1 MAHLTNILREIIA
14 GAVVLGV
21 LVLIHEW
28 GHFIAAKLCGVRVDV
43 FSIGF
48 GTRIWGWKR
57 GSTDY
62 RVSWL
67 PLGGYVKMAGDNPAE
82 ERSGASYEFLSR
94 PRWQRFLIAVAG
106 PIMNIV
112 TTFVIF
118 WGIYAF
124 VGMPTDASLKL
135 PSMVAAVS
143 QNAAQGGIQAGD
155 RIVRVNG
162 VSTPKWEN
170 VDAQLE
176 KIKPGTLFGITLVRE
191 GQQRTVS
198 LTMPADEAAV
208 ASILGYPAQ
217 PAVIDQIE
225 PGFPAEKAGLQPGDQ
240 VIGIN
245 GKPLVAFGQLVDA
258 VHGSKG
264 EPVQFLVQRG
274 SEQLPIVITPT
285 KGMDELSGQMVWQIG
300 VLQRV
305 QEAYEHQGPVESLSD
320 AVDATNR
327 TGAEIVVVLKG
338 LFSGKV
344 SMRNLA
350 GPVGIV
356 RLSGQAA
363 KEGPATLL
371 EWTAVISLN
380 LGLLNLLPI
389 PILDGG
395 HVLLLLIESGMRR
408 DLSLA
413 FKERFVQVG
422 LIFLLAVIAFVTYSD
437 ILNAIQS
444 R

>member
-1 MAHLTNILREIIA
+1 MAHLTNVLREIIA

-48 GTRIWGWKR
+48 GSRIWGWKR
-57 GSTDY
+57 GDTDY

-82 ERSGASYEFLSR
+82 ERSGAPYEFLSR
-94 PRWQRFLIAVAG
+94 PRWQRFIIAVAG
-106 PIMNIV
+106 PFMNIV
-112 TTFVIF
+112 TTFLIF
-118 WGIYAF
+118 WGIYAI

-135 PSMVAAVS
+135 PSVVAAVPQS
-143 QNAAQGGIQAGD
+143 TGSHGVQPGD
-155 RIVRVNG
+155 RILQVNG
-162 VSTPKWEN
+162 ANSPTWED
-170 VDAQLE
+170 VETALD
-176 KIKPGTLFGITLVRE
+176 KVRPGGD
-191 GQQRTVS
+191 VS
-198 LTMPADEAAV
+198 LVVLRDGRQDSVQLKMPTDEASADSV
-208 ASILGYPAQ
+208 VGYPAQ
-217 PAVIDQIE
+217 MSVIDE
-225 PGFPAEKAGLQPGDQ
+225 VEAGFPAERAGLEPGDQ
-240 VIGIN
+240 VIQMN
-245 GKPLVAFGQLVDA
+245 GRPVVAWGQLVDA
-258 VHGSKG
+258 VRNSNGQSVH
-264 EPVQFLVQRG
+264 FRVQRG
-274 SEQLPIVITPT
+274 SKQISMAITPT
-285 KGMDELSGQMVWQIG
+285 KGIDAPTGQLVWQIG
-300 VLQRV
+300 VVPRIQ
-305 QEAYEHQGPVESLSD
+305 QAYEHQGALESVSD
-320 AVDATNR
+320 AADATQR
-327 TGAEIVVVLKG
+327 TGQEIVEVLTG
-338 LFSGKV
+338 LFAGKV
-344 SMRNLA
+344 SVRDLA

-356 RLSGQAA
+356 RVSGQAA
-363 KEGPATLL
+363 KRGPTTLL
-371 EWTAVISLN
+371 ELTAVISLN

-437 ILNAIQS
+437 ILKAIQS